1 MKFIQ
6 LLLAAAVFVFTST
19 ASAVEIS
26 GVIKFGGDVDIDLT
40 ANTVDILGDDAVVIA
55 DPTGDFVSG
64 GTSITTGD
72 IAVYNDFTYDVFAPV
87 DPLWTIDGFSFKLSH
102 ITYINEVIIGT
113 TEYLNLAGTGILSG
127 NGFDP
132 TSGSWTFS
140 ADGSDGEFAFSST
153 NVPEP
158 GIALLLGAG
167 LIGFGISRKL
177 RKTT

>member
-26 GVIKFGGDVDIDLT
+26 GVIKFGGDVDVDFT
-40 ANTVDILGDDAVVIA
+40 ANTVDILGDDAIVTA
-55 DPTGDFVSG
+55 DPTGTFASYG
-64 GTSITTGD
+64 PGIYAGD
-72 IAVYNDFTYDVFAPV
+72 GATYNDFTYDVFAPV
-87 DPLWTIDGFSFKLSH
+87 DPLWTIGGFSFKLSH
-102 ITYINEVIIGT
+102 ITYINEVTGGT
-113 TEYLNLAGTGILSG
+113 FEYLNLAGNGILSG

-140 ADGSDGEFAFSST
+140 ADGSKGEFAFSST